1 MIFANQQLL
10 DGACGI
16 NNINGFYEAEKKDQW
31 DYNSFALETFTR
43 RDLDQGGKLLF
54 TSFDKGKLSKK
65 AYHILCN
72 RFEKVYQSPLTVNN
86 FHGPRHQF
94 FFCVF
99 DTSKELKNAG

>member
-1 MIFANQQLL
+1 MILADQQLL

-16 NNINGFYEAEKKDQW
+16 NNINGFTEAKQKSTW
-31 DYNSFALETFTR
+31 DYGRLDLETFTR
-43 RDLDQGGKLLF
+43 RDLDQGGSLLF